1 MTDGPES
8 PADSNAGPRFLRA
21 GTSQN
26 APSHEASARLRLA
39 PGLDF
44 QWGRRKPFL
53 WWLHCVFFGCSQFQE
68 MDQDEEISY
77 FFFFFWLCF
86 VSPLKS
92 LHQKKKKKWRLLC
105 LKRVISK
112 VVWACVLKMVR
123 QYLIFKLKYK
133 TKYHLPNS
141 RLGNPWEFAVART
154 LRLDSAIGD
163 IWSLQLATSMLPCW
177 YRLYRRARHFPR
189 GLTSG
194 RRGGGWTRDTDLF
207 SSSLHFWQFLI
218 LVLQREVKLSL
229 LFVVWSPPSVLG
241 PHEQGTHGPKVSV
254 ALFGHPRRQVL
265 LMKRY

>member
-1 MTDGPES
+1 MVLNHLLTQTLGRGSWEREPHRTRLPTKPPPGCGWRPAWISSEEGES
-8 PADSNAGPRFLRA
+8 LSCGGFTVSFLDVANSRKWTKMKKYRIFFLFLA
-21 GTSQN
+21 LFCFSI
-26 APSHEASARLRLA
+26 EELAS
-39 PGLDF
+39 
-44 QWGRRKPFL
+44 
-53 WWLHCVFFGCSQFQE
+53 
-68 MDQDEEISY
+68 
-77 FFFFFWLCF
+77 
-86 VSPLKS
+86 
-92 LHQKKKKKWRLLC
+92 KKKKKWRLLC

-177 YRLYRRARHFPR
+177 YRLYRRARHFPQ